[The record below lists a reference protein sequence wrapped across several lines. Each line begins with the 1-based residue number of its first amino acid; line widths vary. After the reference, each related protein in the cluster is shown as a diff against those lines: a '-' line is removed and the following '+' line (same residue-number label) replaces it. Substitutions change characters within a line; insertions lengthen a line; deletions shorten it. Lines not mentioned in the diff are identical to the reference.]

1 MTLSHRFLVPA
12 LVAGCIVTA
21 SAASIGAAPSPAAP
35 AEVTVRPEDT
45 IRPDELARM
54 IVGPAANRPVLLH
67 VGFQTLYKGKHI
79 TGSVYAGPASEPEGL
94 AALKKALVPLPRTGA
109 VVLYCGCC
117 PWKDCPNVRPAYQV
131 ARAMGFKRV
140 RVLLI
145 AQNLQ
150 QDWVAKGY
158 PVEPHP

>member
-67 VGFQTLYKGKHI
+67 V